1 MIFLWSVG
9 HTRLPWQL
17 CKFPCMKSIPS
28 HPQPPPPTQ
37 HTHCIAMASSTT
49 PTLVCLRIV
58 VDLLKSLYKAVLLLK
73 IPTPTMHPSFPLPS
87 HPQTVSLP
95 GHHPL
100 QSAFV
105 SRLEGVFSSS
115 TSCGQSLSRS
125 HLPSWPLFL
134 TLSRRRRYPR
144 IFEYRT
150 RRFHFPTPDRK
161 AFSSRSSPYSLSFAP
176 ISPNTFLQCF

>member
-1 MIFLWSVG
+1 MVFLWSIG

-17 CKFPCMKSIPS
+17 CKFPRVKGIPS
-28 HPQPPPPTQ
+28 HPQLP

-58 VDLLKSLYKAVLLLK
+58 VGLSKSLYKAVLLLK

-95 GHHPL
+95 GHHPC

-105 SRLEGVFSSS
+105 SRDSRAFS
-115 TSCGQSLSRS
+115 L
-125 HLPSWPLFL
+125 H
-134 TLSRRRRYPR
+134 RRPVDS
-144 IFEYRT
+144 
-150 RRFHFPTPDRK
+150 RFHGR
-161 AFSSRSSPYSLSFAP
+161 
-176 ISPNTFLQCF
+176 TFLLGRFFLRCRGVAGILVTSNIALSPFSLPNPPSESLLITKLTVFTLLCTNFSKHFPPMLLN

>member
-1 MIFLWSVG
+1 MVFLWSIG
-9 HTRLPWQL
+9 HTRLPWHL
-17 CKFPCMKSIPS
+17 CKFPCVRSIPS
-28 HPQPPPPTQ
+28 HPQPP

-49 PTLVCLRIV
+49 PTLVYLRIV
-58 VDLLKSLYKAVLLLK
+58 VHFSKSLYKAVLLLK

-105 SRLEGVFSSS
+105 SPRGRFLFIDVLWTVAFTVALSFLAACSYAVAASQVSSY
-115 TSCGQSLSRS
+115 LRIS
-125 HLPSWPLFL
+125 HS
-134 TLSRRRRYPR
+134 
-144 IFEYRT
+144 
-150 RRFHFPTPDRK
+150 RRFHFPPPDRK

-176 ISPNTFLQCF
+176 ISLNTFLQCF